1 MKQTRSAIR
10 SIIGAASAIAALG
23 GCDAAQKAQPSS
35 DPNAA
40 SAPMPAAGAPLTR
53 ESLTA
58 LINEPD
64 DFARARK
71 LGELL
76 PTLGP
81 ESIPVVKDA
90 LDDAAMLEISAIEFE
105 LLLHYWSQHN
115 RADAAWYALSGS
127 PRAYR
132 VAAIYGAVLPW
143 VREDPEKA
151 LPTVRTFG
159 IEAGDAGAATQNAI
173 VRGWYESGHPG
184 LEDYIKSL
192 GAGFERQRAL
202 SAYANAMVRDKNKGP
217 AGLVAWAEAIPESD
231 ADYKLDAFRR
241 TALALVP
248 HDLERAKQF
257 CEAHCEGQHGSNLR
271 VRIADR
277 WSRDNPEAALDWLAA
292 SPKGSDAL
300 LSTRIAF
307 ANWGF
312 KDRKNA
318 IRWYQQQVA
327 KHAGKEQPVWLEPA
341 VMVYSILLGRE
352 NPIEG
357 LASAEK
363 VKDPQDRRVAIV
375 QIAHEWYHD
384 NDGKNKDAAEKW
396 LAQSPLDEE
405 LRAIVR
411 NPEFPAVPGMTPEQH
426 AAAVEADRQ
435 KAAQK

>member
-1 MKQTRSAIR
+1 MNKTRSAIR
-10 SIIGAASAIAALG
+10 STIGMAAAIAALG
-23 GCDAAQKAQPSS
+23 GCDAAPQDQPG
-35 DPNAA
+35 
-40 SAPMPAAGAPLTR
+40 SAPSAQSAAMPVPGATLTR

-76 PTLGP
+76 PTLGSD
-81 ESIPVVKDA
+81 SIPVVKDA
-90 LDDAAMLEISAIEFE
+90 LEDAALLEISAIEFE
-105 LLLHYWSQHN
+105 LLLHYWSKHN

-143 VREDPEKA
+143 VREEPEKA
-151 LPTVRTFG
+151 VPSVKAFA
-159 IEAGDAGAATQNAI
+159 IEPGDAGAAVQNVL

-202 SAYANAMVRDKNKGP
+202 SAYANAIIRDKGT
-217 AGLVAWAEAIPESD
+217 AELVKWAETVPDSD
-231 ADYKLDAFRR
+231 ADYKVDVFRR

-248 HDLERAKQF
+248 HDLERAKNF
-257 CEAHCEGQHGSNLR
+257 CDAHCEGQHGSNLR
-271 VRIADR
+271 TRIADR

-312 KDRKNA
+312 KDRKAA
-318 IRWYQQQVA
+318 IAWFDRQVA
-327 KHAGKEQPVWLEPA
+327 KHAGKEQPVWLEPT
-341 VMVYSILLGRE
+341 VFVYSILLGRE
-352 NPIEG
+352 KPTDGI
-357 LASAEK
+357 ASAAK
-363 VKDPQDRRVAIV
+363 IKDPQDRRVAIV
-375 QIAHEWYHD
+375 QIAHEWYHG
-384 NDGKNKDAAEKW
+384 NDGKDKEAAEAW
-396 LAQSPLDEE
+396 LQQSSLDEE

-411 NPEFPAVPGMTPEQH
+411 SPEHPAVPGMTPEQH
-426 AAAVEADRQ
+426 AAEVKKDQERA
-435 KAAQK
+435 AAQK